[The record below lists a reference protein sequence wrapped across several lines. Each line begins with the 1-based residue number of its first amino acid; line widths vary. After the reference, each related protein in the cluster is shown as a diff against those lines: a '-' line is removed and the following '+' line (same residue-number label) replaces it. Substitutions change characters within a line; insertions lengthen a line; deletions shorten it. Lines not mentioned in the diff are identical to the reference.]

1 MGDQCMRKSVQELQD
16 IANKLRIHSIK
27 ATNASNSGHPTS
39 CCSMAE
45 IMSVLFFDTMRFK
58 VSSPRDAAND
68 RFVLSKGH
76 AAPILYAAWA
86 EAGLFPEEDLLK
98 LRKIDCDLEGHPTPR
113 LSFVDVATGSLGQ
126 GLSCAAGMAY
136 TGKHFDKAGY
146 RVYCLLGDGES
157 AEGSV
162 WEALSFAGHYKL
174 DNLVAI
180 FDVNRLGQS
189 EPTMF
194 QHKLEVYQKRL
205 EAFGFNTI
213 VIDGHN
219 IEEILKALE
228 TAKAMKG
235 KPTAIVAKTYKGK
248 GLPGIE
254 DAENWHGKPLGAKAD
269 EYIKLL
275 LNSVKNNSPAPQPTF
290 PPSEAVSSPDTS
302 PITLS
307 EPPNYTLGQAVATR
321 LAYGTALVKLGAN
334 SKRVIALDG
343 DTKNSTFSDKFRQAY
358 PDRYIECFIAE
369 QNLIGIAVGC
379 STRGRTVPFTSTF
392 ATFYTRAFD
401 QLRMGAISQA
411 NIKCCGSH
419 CGVSI
424 GEDGP
429 SQMGLED
436 IAMFRTLPSS
446 TVFYPS
452 DAVATER
459 ACELAANTQG
469 ICFIRTSR
477 PNTAVI
483 YANDEPFAIG
493 KAKVIKKSAS
503 DVAVVI
509 SAGVTLY
516 EALKAAETLE
526 QQGINIR
533 IIDLFTIKPL
543 DVSTIRTQAQE
554 CGGRIVTVEDHYP
567 EGGIGDAVA
576 SAVSDCRN
584 IIVSRLAVNGM
595 PRSGPSS
602 GLLDMFGISA
612 KHIVKAVLDIKDA

>member
-1 MGDQCMRKSVQELQD
+1 MGGKSAQDLKD
-16 IANKLRIHSIK
+16 IANKLRIHSIR

-45 IMSVLFFDTMRFK
+45 IMSVLFFNTMKFK
-58 VSSPRDAAND
+58 VDEPRDPSSD

-86 EAGLFPEEDLLK
+86 EAGLFPESDLLK

-136 TGKHFDKAGY
+136 TGKYFENASY
-146 RVYCLLGDGES
+146 RVYCLIGDGES

-180 FDVNRLGQS
+180 FDINRLGQS

-194 QHKLEVYQKRL
+194 QHQMEVYQKRL

-219 IEEILKALE
+219 VEEIVKAFN
-228 TAKAMKG
+228 AAASSKG
-235 KPTAIVAKTYKGK
+235 KPTAILAKTYKGK
-248 GLPGIE
+248 GIAGIE
-254 DAENWHGKPLGAKAD
+254 DEENWHGKPLGGKAD
-269 EYIKLL
+269 AAIQALISACSKEH
-275 LNSVKNNSPAPQPTF
+275 PAPQIVEQ
-290 PPSEAVSSPDTS
+290 PPKDVAPVDHS

-307 EPPNYTLGQAVATR
+307 EPPSYTLGEMVATR
-321 LAYGTALVKLGAN
+321 MAYGTALLKLGTS
-334 SKRVIALDG
+334 SKRIVALDA
-343 DTKNSTFSDKFRQAY
+343 DTKNSTFSDKFRKAF
-358 PDRYIECFIAE
+358 PDRFVECFIAE
-369 QNLIGIAVGC
+369 QNLIGVAVGC
-379 STRGRTVPFTSTF
+379 STRGRKVPFTSTF

-401 QLRMGAISQA
+401 QLRMAAISQA

-436 IAMFRTLPSS
+436 IAMFRTLPGS

-452 DAVATER
+452 DAVSAER

-483 YANDEPFAIG
+483 YANDEPFVVG
-493 KAKVIKKSAS
+493 KAKVVKKSAN
-503 DVAVVI
+503 DVALVI
-509 SAGVTLY
+509 GAGVTLY
-516 EALKAAETLE
+516 EALKAADILS
-526 QQGINIR
+526 QQNVAIR
-533 IIDLFTIKPL
+533 VLDPFTIKPL
-543 DVSTIRTQAQE
+543 DVNTILTNARE
-554 CGGRIVTVEDHYP
+554 CGGRIVTVEDHYH
-567 EGGIGDAVA
+567 EGGIGEAVA
-576 SAVSDCRN
+576 SAVASCRDVV
-584 IIVSRLAVNGM
+584 ISRLAVSGV
-595 PRSGPSS
+595 PRSGPSAV
-602 GLLDMFGISA
+602 LLDMFGISA
-612 KHIVKAVLDIKDA
+612 NHIAKAVLDIQNI